1 MSTERWQQLDRIF
14 IEAIQRPADERCA
27 FIEEA
32 CRTDTGLKTEALT
45 LLAAADESSDFMS
58 TSALEHLA
66 RTVAA
71 AGWTLKPGDRVGA
84 YTVLNRLGAGA
95 VGEVWRAR
103 DERLGRDVAI
113 KIVAPYASSDSE
125 RLRRFAEEARL
136 AGSLN
141 HPNLLTVHDVGEHA
155 GLPMLVTECL
165 DGQSLRQRLEA
176 GPLPVGKAINVALGI
191 TRGLAAAHARGIVHR
206 DVKPENV
213 FLQTD
218 GNVKILDFGL
228 AKLLPSVGSEPGARH
243 QTMDGWILGTAGYM
257 APEQVRGEPADSR
270 ADLFAVGVMTYEMLA
285 GSNPFKR
292 ASIVETMHAT
302 LTADVPD
309 LTADGRAVPPAVAK
323 LVRRLLETSP
333 QARFQSAQDLAWALE
348 QLSDQSSSDRTPSR
362 ETPARR
368 PAWRRGWAA
377 AIVVLAAGVVGAGI
391 SWTRGSGDG
400 ASRAPLEPAAGVVR
414 STLMLPPDAPFD
426 RPKTLAFS
434 PDSTMVVYPSLAQGR
449 PRLFKRRLADGQ
461 TTTIDGTGGGE
472 HPFFSPD
479 GQWLGYVD
487 EGRIWKMRVDGGTP
501 IVVATLSSVAGASW
515 GDDGYIVAGRYQES
529 GLWRVPAAGGTPE
542 QLTEVTDEDGSNDH
556 RWPQALPGGRGVLFS
571 VSTGPEESARI
582 VVLDARTGTRKDLVK
597 GSASARYVPTGYLVY
612 ARSGEL
618 QAAPFDLDRL
628 EVTGPATRVAGGVN
642 EDSDGEPEYAMSDRG
657 DLVYA
662 PGWSGGPR
670 STLTFLDFQGRAQ
683 DTAFPRM
690 PLYVPRF
697 SADGRR
703 VAVTVGGAKNNVW
716 LYDIERGLA
725 TRVTNGRYHD
735 PLWTADGHLVMSKGP
750 PGDMDLVRRSADGDG
765 AEEILVP
772 SGQAQYTGGWTFDGR
787 LVFQRQTATVAWDIL
802 AYDPATG
809 EVSPIV
815 ATPASEERPRTS
827 PDGRWM
833 SYTSDESGRD
843 EVYVRGLGQRTPRQQ
858 VSTNNAIA
866 SAWAPDGRTL
876 YFVTRFERSLWAASI
891 ATSPALSVGRPRR
904 LFDLDGYE
912 SLFDVSPD
920 GKRFAVVRSG
930 PQPPRDRLELVVNAL
945 ASIATPR

>member
-1 MSTERWQQLDRIF
+1 M
-14 IEAIQRPADERCA
+14 
-27 FIEEA
+27 
-32 CRTDTGLKTEALT
+32 
-45 LLAAADESSDFMS
+45 AA
-58 TSALEHLA
+58 
-66 RTVAA
+66 R
-71 AGWTLKPGDRVGA
+71 
-84 YTVLNRLGAGA
+84 
-95 VGEVWRAR
+95 
-103 DERLGRDVAI
+103 
-113 KIVAPYASSDSE
+113 
-125 RLRRFAEEARL
+125 
-136 AGSLN
+136 
-141 HPNLLTVHDVGEHA
+141 
-155 GLPMLVTECL
+155 
-165 DGQSLRQRLEA
+165 
-176 GPLPVGKAINVALGI
+176 
-191 TRGLAAAHARGIVHR
+191 
-206 DVKPENV
+206 
-213 FLQTD
+213 
-218 GNVKILDFGL
+218 
-228 AKLLPSVGSEPGARH
+228 
-243 QTMDGWILGTAGYM
+243 
-257 APEQVRGEPADSR
+257 
-270 ADLFAVGVMTYEMLA
+270 
-285 GSNPFKR
+285 
-292 ASIVETMHAT
+292 
-302 LTADVPD
+302 
-309 LTADGRAVPPAVAK
+309 
-323 LVRRLLETSP
+323 
-333 QARFQSAQDLAWALE
+333 
-348 QLSDQSSSDRTPSR
+348 
-362 ETPARR
+362 
-368 PAWRRGWAA
+368 
-377 AIVVLAAGVVGAGI
+377 
-391 SWTRGSGDG
+391 
-400 ASRAPLEPAAGVVR
+400 RAPLEPAAGVVR

-426 RPKTLAFS
+426 RRRRQTLAFS
-434 PDSTMVVYPSLAQGR
+434 PDGTMVVYPSLAQGR

-487 EGRIWKMRVDGGTP
+487 GGRIWKMRVDGGTP
-501 IVVATLSSVAGASW
+501 IVVATLPSVAGATW
-515 GDDGYIVAGRYQES
+515 GDDGYIVAGRNQES
-529 GLWRVPAAGGTPE
+529 GLWRVPADGGTPE

-571 VSTGPEESARI
+571 VSTGPEDSARI

-597 GSASARYVPTGYLVY
+597 GSASARYVPTGHLVY

-628 EVTGPATRVAGGVN
+628 EVTGPATRVAAGVK
-642 EDSDGEPEYAMSDRG
+642 EDTNGEPEYAMSDRG

-683 DTAFPRM
+683 DTAFPPM
-690 PLYVPRF
+690 PLYFPRF

-703 VAVTVGGAKNNVW
+703 VAVTVAGAKNNVW

-725 TRVTNGRYHD
+725 TRVTNGRYHE

-750 PGDMDLVRRSADGDG
+750 PGDMDLVRRSADQDG
-765 AEEILVP
+765 VEEVLVP

-787 LVFQRQTATVAWDIL
+787 LVFQRQTATGAWDIL

-904 LFDLDGYE
+904 LFDLDGYQ